1 MDRSE
6 IRELLGDWSA
16 GDGPLYQQL
25 TERLR
30 RAIADGDLT
39 VGQRLPSE
47 RALAES
53 LAVSRATVV
62 TAYEAL
68 RAERLVS
75 SRQGSGTVV
84 ARSALTDVARRA
96 GDGRVKNGQ
105 AGMIFQRLLDGP
117 GQKLISLSCAAD
129 PGSPWVA
136 KALAELDLPALLSN
150 QGYHPRG
157 LPELRQ
163 AIAAMY
169 REQGLPTSE
178 DQILVTTGAQQAIG
192 LIAQLYARRGNTVI
206 AETPGWPGSVDIF
219 RDAGTDVVG
228 VDLDDEGIDLAGV
241 QRAIERHQPA
251 LIYVMPSYNNPT
263 GLVMSAT
270 RRRRLAELATRH
282 DIPVCE
288 DNAYDGYSAGAV
300 PPPVAAFAPL
310 AEVLTVGSLGKLVWG
325 GLRIGWVRGPAGI
338 VDRLARRKALADLGS
353 PLLEQAVAA
362 RLVPDLPVIRRER
375 AAEAGEQLRVME
387 ELLREELPE
396 WEWRTPDGGGSLWV
410 RVPGVDAR
418 VFSQVALRHGVEV
431 VPGTAMS
438 TDGRFTDR
446 IRVPFTFPAQTIDTL
461 VCRLGSAWREARRHG
476 APAAMP
482 ERVIV

>member
-25 TERLR
+25 TERIR
-30 RAIADGDLT
+30 RAISEGDLAI
-39 VGQRLPSE
+39 GQRLPSE

-68 RAERLVS
+68 RAERLVT

-84 ARSALTDVARRA
+84 ARSALTDAARRA

-117 GQKLISLSCAAD
+117 GQKLISLGCAAD

-136 KALAELDLPALLSN
+136 KAVAELDLPTLLSS

-157 LPELRQ
+157 LPDLRQ

-169 REQGLPTSE
+169 SDQGLPTSE
-178 DQILVTTGAQQAIG
+178 DQILITTGAQQAIG
-192 LIAQLYARRGNTVI
+192 LIAQLYARRGNKVV
-206 AETPGWPGSVDIF
+206 AETPGWPGSIDIF
-219 RDAGTDVVG
+219 RDAGTEVIG
-228 VDLDDEGIDLAGV
+228 VDLDEEGIDLAGL
-241 QRAIERHQPA
+241 QRAIDRHQPA
-251 LIYVMPSYNNPT
+251 LLYVMPTYNNPT

-270 RRRRLAELATRH
+270 RRRRLAELAARH
-282 DIPVCE
+282 DLPVCE
-288 DNAYDGYSAGAV
+288 DNAYDGYSSGAV
-300 PPPVAAFAPL
+300 PPPVAMFAPL

-338 VDRLARRKALADLGS
+338 IDRLARRKALADLGS
-353 PLLEQAVAA
+353 PILEQAVAA
-362 RLVPDLPVIRRER
+362 RLVPDLPTIRRER
-375 AAEAGEQLRVME
+375 AEEAGEQLRVME
-387 ELLREELPE
+387 ALLREELPE
-396 WEWRTPDGGGSLWV
+396 WQWRTPHGGGSLWV
-410 RVPGVDAR
+410 RIPGVDAR
-418 VFSQVALRHGVEV
+418 VFAQVAMRHGVEV

-438 TDGRFTDR
+438 TDGRFTDH

-461 VCRLGSAWREARRHG
+461 VCRLGGAWREVRRHG
-476 APAAMP
+476 APAAMD
-482 ERVIV
+482 RVIV